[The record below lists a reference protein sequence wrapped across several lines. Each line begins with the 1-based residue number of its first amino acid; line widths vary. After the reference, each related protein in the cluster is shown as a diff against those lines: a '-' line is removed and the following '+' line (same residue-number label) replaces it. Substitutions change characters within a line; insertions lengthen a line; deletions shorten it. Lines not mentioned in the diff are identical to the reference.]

1 MAGITSSSI
10 WCIVAA
16 LFIPDNSPLF
26 DCFVNLGEGFITGNI
41 LSFIGVLA
49 AIALMWFI
57 NRTLMQKLIYNELN
71 KVEDTRIKH
80 VSRIQIPTTAT
91 AK

>member
-1 MAGITSSSI
+1 MAGITGSSI
-10 WCIVAA
+10 WWHCRRTIHSGQQSAFR
-16 LFIPDNSPLF
+16 L
-26 DCFVNLGEGFITGNI
+26 FVNLGEGFITGNI

-71 KVEDTRIKH
+71 KVEDTRINMYPNTN
-80 VSRIQIPTTAT
+80 SSTAT